1 MKFLIPSLLV
11 LLSMAHAARAQ
22 DYLGSSLQAED
33 FGRQLERS
41 QGDTGAKDRAPAIP
55 ATQPASNARMQA
67 LMQSIKPEYDR
78 RVRENGKASA
88 DRWLRTVAWDLGQKE
103 GRATRASQR

>member
-1 MKFLIPSLLV
+1 MKSLVPCLLV
-11 LLSMAHAARAQ
+11 LLSAHAAHAQ

-41 QGDTGAKDRAPAIP
+41 QGDTSAKDRAPAMS

-67 LMQSIKPEYDR
+67 LMRSIKPEYDR
-78 RVRENGKASA
+78 RVREDGKASA

-103 GRATRASQR
+103 GRATRDSQR

>member
-1 MKFLIPSLLV
+1 MKFLIPSLLI
-11 LLSMAHAARAQ
+11 LLSTAHVAHAQ

-41 QGDTGAKDRAPAIP
+41 QGDTGAKDRAPAMS

-78 RVRENGKASA
+78 RVREDGKASA

>member
-1 MKFLIPSLLV
+1 MKFLVSFIFV
-11 LLSMAHAARAQ
+11 LLSTTPIVHAQ

-41 QGDTGAKDRAPAIP
+41 QGDTGAKDRAPAMP
-55 ATQPASNARMQA
+55 ATQPASNAHMQA

-78 RVRENGKASA
+78 RVREDGKASA

-103 GRATRASQR
+103 GRAKRASQR